1 VAQLYSR
8 ALGSL
13 LSPLTTRR
21 DYGGGI
27 LTRLHTW
34 IIASAF
40 LFLFIDQNLDKNN
53 SVCTVV
59 YDIYGTY
66 DMPR

>member
-1 VAQLYSR
+1 VAQLYPR

-27 LTRLHTW
+27 LTRLHTGNW
-34 IIASAF
+34 
-40 LFLFIDQNLDKNN
+40 
-53 SVCTVV
+53 VTVV
-59 YDIYGTY
+59 GVQLDLSKETLMKGTY
-66 DMPR
+66 V